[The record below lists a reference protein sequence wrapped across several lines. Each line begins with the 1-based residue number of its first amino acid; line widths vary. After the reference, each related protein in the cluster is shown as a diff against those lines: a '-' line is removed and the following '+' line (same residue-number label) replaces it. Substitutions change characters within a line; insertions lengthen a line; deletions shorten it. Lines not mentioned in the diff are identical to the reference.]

1 MPAPPVLPT
10 PIRPTE
16 AVLFATAGGRLG
28 TRQVEIVSIIAA
40 EAPSVLPPH
49 EIATLPRVAHL
60 LAQLAHESDHFRTT
74 EEYASGAAY
83 EGRRDLGNTRPGDGR
98 RYKGRGLI
106 QLTGRYNYA
115 LFGRRLGID
124 LEADPHRAAEPGL
137 SLRIAAAYWTDRGLN
152 PLADADDI
160 RAITR
165 RINGGTNGLPDRVR
179 CLERA
184 RTALTQQRLAD
195 LGHDPGPIDGRW
207 GPRTSAGLAAAGS
220 ALGLPAAT
228 PRAAVIQALWET

>member
-1 MPAPPVLPT
+1 MTPPPPVLPT
-10 PIRPTE
+10 E
-16 AVLFATAGGRLG
+16 AVLAATAGGRLSEC
-28 TRQVEIVSIIAA
+28 QAALIAAVAA
-40 EAPSVLPPH
+40 EAPAALPPAG
-49 EIATLPRVAHL
+49 IDTAPRVAHL
-60 LAQLAHESDHFRTT
+60 LAQLAHESNRFRTT

-106 QLTGRYNYA
+106 QLTGRANYRR
-115 LFGRRLGID
+115 FGRLVGED
-124 LEADPHRAAEPGL
+124 LEAHPERAAEPGL

-165 RINGGTNGLPDRVR
+165 RINGGANGLPDRVR

-184 RTALTQQRLAD
+184 RTALAQQRLAD
-195 LGHDPGPIDGRW
+195 LGHDPGSIDGLW
-207 GPRTSAGLAAAGS
+207 GPRTGRALRAATGAAGRAGLADLWAG
-220 ALGLPAAT
+220 AGDGAEP
-228 PRAAVIQALWET
+228 